1 MTHFQK
7 DFSIYL
13 LCCKIK
19 CVFLKEKRVK
29 QIIVKNGYSDNLD
42 NVTVFTLHLVVYTL
56 VAYHHF
62 SSGLEHVIRIIIMVF
77 YFIMKAMT

>member
-7 DFSIYL
+7 DISIYL

-19 CVFLKEKRVK
+19 CVFLKEKQVK